1 MLRKLN
7 VRMKLGL
14 IVVVFSTVL
23 VGTAAY
29 TLLDLRSSM
38 FADRKAKLRS
48 LVEVAV
54 TTVDRYGELA
64 AQGKMPLEE
73 AQKEALAALAGMNF
87 DGKNYF
93 FVFDRQGILKMHPS
107 RKDDLGKDMLTVKN
121 PVRFNYIGYLHA
133 ATTAP
138 AFEGFSQFVGR
149 RPGSQVNDAPKLFL
163 SAIDNHWNWVVTTG
177 IFVDDVN
184 AIFLHRAAWL
194 GGAVISSLLLSLI
207 FTMLIGR
214 SITRPLN
221 ETVGALDELN
231 KGHFDIQVAEDDS
244 NTEIG
249 RLNRTFVQFREKL
262 KETEELRA
270 RQIDAERQAVID
282 RRNAVVRFAD
292 EFDAAVGSVVEA
304 LFAEIGRTTETV
316 AQLSQSAQAS
326 AAGSERIGG
335 AASSVSEGVQ
345 TVASAAQELSASI
358 GEIGRQ
364 VHKTRDIARLTRTQ
378 SSQTEGRV
386 SALSDT
392 VETIGSIIDIITGI
406 AEQTNLLALNATIEA
421 ARAGDAG
428 KGFSVVASEVKALA
442 NQTTKATEDIRK
454 NIEAVRGAT
463 RDAVESVRMI
473 SSSINGLDE
482 SAGAIAAAIEEQNA
496 ATSEISRNTNATAE
510 RTLAITQAIAD
521 VVRSV
526 NGTDQSARR
535 VEEFST
541 SMRGR
546 SEEMR
551 HEVHAFLKRIRA
563 A

>member
-1 MLRKLN
+1 
-7 VRMKLGL
+7 
-14 IVVVFSTVL
+14 
-23 VGTAAY
+23 
-29 TLLDLRSSM
+29 
-38 FADRKAKLRS
+38 
-48 LVEVAV
+48 
-54 TTVDRYGELA
+54 
-64 AQGKMPLEE
+64 
-73 AQKEALAALAGMNF
+73 
-87 DGKNYF
+87 
-93 FVFDRQGILKMHPS
+93 
-107 RKDDLGKDMLTVKN
+107 
-121 PVRFNYIGYLHA
+121 
-133 ATTAP
+133 
-138 AFEGFSQFVGR
+138 
-149 RPGSQVNDAPKLFL
+149 
-163 SAIDNHWNWVVTTG
+163 
-177 IFVDDVN
+177 
-184 AIFLHRAAWL
+184 
-194 GGAVISSLLLSLI
+194 
-207 FTMLIGR
+207 MLIGR

-221 ETVGALDELN
+221 ETVSALDELS

-244 NTEIG
+244 DTEVG
-249 RLNRTFVQFREKL
+249 RRNRTFEQFREKL
-262 KETEELRA
+262 KENEELRA

-316 AQLSQSAQAS
+316 AQLSLSAQAS

-364 VHKTRDIARLTRTQ
+364 VHKTRDIARLTRSQ

-386 SALSDT
+386 SALSET

-442 NQTTKATEDIRK
+442 SQTTKATEDIRK

-526 NGTDQSARR
+526 SGTDQSARR

>member
-1 MLRKLN
+1 
-7 VRMKLGL
+7 
-14 IVVVFSTVL
+14 
-23 VGTAAY
+23 
-29 TLLDLRSSM
+29 
-38 FADRKAKLRS
+38 
-48 LVEVAV
+48 
-54 TTVDRYGELA
+54 
-64 AQGKMPLEE
+64 
-73 AQKEALAALAGMNF
+73 
-87 DGKNYF
+87 
-93 FVFDRQGILKMHPS
+93 
-107 RKDDLGKDMLTVKN
+107 
-121 PVRFNYIGYLHA
+121 
-133 ATTAP
+133 
-138 AFEGFSQFVGR
+138 VGR

-184 AIFLHRAAWL
+184 GIFLHRAAWL
-194 GGAVISSLLLSLI
+194 GGAVISTLILSLI

-214 SITRPLN
+214 SIAGPLN

-231 KGHFDIQVAEDDS
+231 KGHFDVQVAEDDS

-249 RLNRTFVQFREKL
+249 KLNRTFVQFREKL

-270 RQIDAERQAVID
+270 RQVDAERQAEVG

-292 EFDAAVGSVVEA
+292 EFDTAVGSVVEA
-304 LFAEIGRTTETV
+304 LFVEIGRTAETV
-316 AQLSQSAQAS
+316 AELSKSAQAS

-335 AASSVSEGVQ
+335 AASSVSEGIQ

-364 VHKTRDIARLTRTQ
+364 VHKTRDIARLTRSQ
-378 SSQTEGRV
+378 SLQTEQRV
-386 SALSDT
+386 SALSET

-442 NQTTKATEDIRK
+442 SQTTKATEDIRR
-454 NIEAVRGAT
+454 NIDAVRDAT
-463 RDAVESVRMI
+463 RDAVDSVRMI

-496 ATSEISRNTNATAE
+496 ATSEISRNTNVTAE
-510 RTLAITQAIAD
+510 RTLAITQAITD

-526 NGTDQSARR
+526 SGTDRSARQ

-541 SMRGR
+541 SVRGR

-551 HEVHAFLKRIRA
+551 HEVHAFLRRIRA

>member
-1 MLRKLN
+1 MLRKFD
-7 VRMKLGL
+7 VKMKLSL
-14 IVVVFSTVL
+14 IVLVFSTVL

-29 TLLDLRSSM
+29 TLFDLRNSM
-38 FADRKAKLRS
+38 FEDRKAKLRS

-73 AQKEALAALAGMNF
+73 AQKAALAALAGMNF

-107 RKDDLGKDMLTVKN
+107 RKDDLGKNMLTVNN

-133 ATTAP
+133 AITAP

-194 GGAVISSLLLSLI
+194 GGAVISTLILSLI

-214 SITRPLN
+214 SIAGPLN

-231 KGHFDIQVAEDDS
+231 KGHFDVQVAEDDS

-249 RLNRTFVQFREKL
+249 KLNRTFVQFREKL

-270 RQIDAERQAVID
+270 RQVDAERQAEVG

-292 EFDAAVGSVVEA
+292 EFDTAVGSVVEA
-304 LFAEIGRTTETV
+304 LFAEIGRTAETV
-316 AQLSQSAQAS
+316 AELSKSAQAS

-335 AASSVSEGVQ
+335 AASSVSEGIQ

-364 VHKTRDIARLTRTQ
+364 VHKTRDIARLTRSQ
-378 SSQTEGRV
+378 SLQTEQRV
-386 SALSDT
+386 SALSET

-442 NQTTKATEDIRK
+442 SQTTKATEDIRR
-454 NIEAVRGAT
+454 NIDAVRDAT
-463 RDAVESVRMI
+463 RDAVDSVRMI

-482 SAGAIAAAIEEQNA
+482 SAGAIASAIEEQNA
-496 ATSEISRNTNATAE
+496 ATSEISRNTNVTAE
-510 RTLAITQAIAD
+510 RTLAITQAITD

-526 NGTDQSARR
+526 SGTDRSARQ

-541 SMRGR
+541 SVRGR

-551 HEVHAFLKRIRA
+551 HEVHAFLRRIRA

>member
-1 MLRKLN
+1 MLRKLD
-7 VRMKLGL
+7 VKMKLSL
-14 IVVVFSTVL
+14 IVLVFSTVL

-29 TLLDLRSSM
+29 TLLDLRNSM
-38 FADRKAKLRS
+38 FEDRKAKLRS

-73 AQKEALAALAGMNF
+73 AQKAALAALAGMNF

-107 RKDDLGKDMLTVKN
+107 RKDDLGKNMLTVNN

-133 ATTAP
+133 ANTAP

-184 AIFLHRAAWL
+184 GIFLHRAAWL
-194 GGAVISSLLLSLI
+194 GGAVISTLILSLI

-214 SITRPLN
+214 SIAGPLN

-231 KGHFDIQVAEDDS
+231 KGHFDVQVAEDDS

-249 RLNRTFVQFREKL
+249 KLNRTFVQFREKL

-270 RQIDAERQAVID
+270 RQVDAERQAEVG

-292 EFDAAVGSVVEA
+292 EFDTAVGSVVEA
-304 LFAEIGRTTETV
+304 LFVEIGRTAETV
-316 AQLSQSAQAS
+316 AELSKSAQAS

-335 AASSVSEGVQ
+335 AASSVSEGIQ

-364 VHKTRDIARLTRTQ
+364 VHKTRDIARLTRSQ
-378 SSQTEGRV
+378 SLQTEQRV
-386 SALSDT
+386 SALSET

-442 NQTTKATEDIRK
+442 SQTTKATEDIRR
-454 NIEAVRGAT
+454 NIDAVRDAT
-463 RDAVESVRMI
+463 RDAVDSVRMI

-496 ATSEISRNTNATAE
+496 ATSEISRNTNVTAE
-510 RTLAITQAIAD
+510 RTLAITQAITD

-526 NGTDQSARR
+526 SGTDRSARQ

-541 SMRGR
+541 SVRGR

-551 HEVHAFLKRIRA
+551 HEVHAFLRRIRA